1 MTGSPST
8 SPDANPPTLP
18 LPIPAGGRAVGRLT
32 VPPSKSVTH
41 RFLNLA
47 LLAGSRPGASP
58 LLVERPL
65 YAEDTRLFLAALGR
79 AGFRVEEGPE
89 AVRLTPGPPPEHREE
104 GHEEIE
110 IFCGNAGTMLR
121 FLVATLAVVPGRWRL
136 DGTPRLR
143 ERPVGPL
150 VEAVR
155 RLGGQIEYLGRPGC
169 VPLRI
174 AGGSLRGG
182 VTAIDAGES
191 SQYLSALLMAGLA
204 APEGVVVEVGALT
217 SQPYIEVTLAAAA
230 AFGGRIERLG
240 EHAFRVRPAGPAGVG
255 ASRVRVEGDWSAA
268 CYPAAAAALTG
279 GDVRLAG
286 VFPDSRQGDRHFL
299 DLLTAMGAEVAW
311 EGDLLAVRG
320 REGGD
325 LQGIDADLSGL
336 PDQVP
341 TLAALGPFAR
351 GTTRITNVPHL
362 RIKESDRLGAMASE
376 LGRVGA
382 AVEEGADSLTVHGLW
397 HRETPPAGRVVID
410 SHDDHRIAMSMALV
424 GLRRPGI
431 EIAAP
436 EVVGKSYPE
445 FWADLTSLLQG
456 PVSGSG

>member
-1 MTGSPST
+1 VPS
-8 SPDANPPTLP
+8 
-18 LPIPAGGRAVGRLT
+18 
-32 VPPSKSVTH
+32 SKSVTH
-41 RFLNLA
+41 RFLNLV
-47 LLAGSRPGASP
+47 LLARSP
-58 LLVERPL
+58 HPTVVERPL

-79 AGFRVEEGPE
+79 AGFRVEESAE
-89 AVRLTPGPPPEHREE
+89 AVRLTPGPRPEGPAGEV
-104 GHEEIE
+104 E

-121 FLVATLAVVPGRWRL
+121 FLVATLTVVPGAWRL

-150 VEAVR
+150 VTALR
-155 RLGGQIEYLGRPGC
+155 RLGARIEYLGREGC

-204 APEGVVVEVGALT
+204 APAEVVVEVGALT
-217 SQPYIEVTLAAAA
+217 SHPYIEVTLAAAA
-230 AFGGRIERLG
+230 AFGGRIEREG
-240 EHAFRVRPAGPAGVG
+240 EHAFRVRPTPLD

-279 GDVRLAG
+279 GEVRLAG
-286 VFPDSRQGDRHFL
+286 VFADSRQGDRRFL
-299 DLLTAMGAEVAW
+299 DLLAAMGAEIAW

-320 REGGD
+320 PGHVAGNGLR
-325 LQGIDADLSGL
+325 GIDADLSAV

-341 TLAALGPFAR
+341 TLAAVAPFAR

-382 AVEEGADSLTVHGLW
+382 TVVEGPDSLTIPGVW
-397 HRETPPAGRVVID
+397 HTGRPPAERVVID

-424 GLRRPGI
+424 GLCRPGI

-436 EVVGKSYPE
+436 GVVAKSYPE
-445 FWADLTSLLQG
+445 FWDDLERLLR
-456 PVSGSG
+456 

>member
-8 SPDANPPTLP
+8 SPEASSPR
-18 LPIPAGGRAVGRLT
+18 PIPAGGRVHGSLT
-32 VPPSKSVTH
+32 VPSSKSVTH
-41 RFLNLA
+41 RFLNLV
-47 LLAGSRPGASP
+47 LLSRQDTPT
-58 LLVERPL
+58 LVERPL

-79 AGFRVEEGPE
+79 AGFAVEEGPE
-89 AVRLTPGPPPEHREE
+89 AVRLTPGPRPPAD
-104 GHEEIE
+104 HEVE

-121 FLVATLAVVPGRWRL
+121 FLVATLAVVPGTWRL

-150 VEAVR
+150 VTALR
-155 RLGGQIEYLGRPGC
+155 RLGARIEYLGREGC

-174 AGGSLRGG
+174 AGGSLGGG

-204 APEGVVVEVGALT
+204 APAEVVVEVGALT
-217 SQPYIEVTLAAAA
+217 SHPYIEVTLAAAA
-230 AFGGRIERLG
+230 AFGGRIERVG
-240 EHAFRVRPAGPAGVG
+240 EQAFRILPSPLA

-286 VFPDSRQGDRHFL
+286 VFADSRQGDRRFL
-299 DLLTAMGAEVAW
+299 DLLAAMGAEIGW
-311 EGDLLAVRG
+311 EGDLLSVRG
-320 REGGD
+320 PGAGG
-325 LQGIDADLSGL
+325 LRGIDADLSGV

-341 TLAALGPFAR
+341 TLAAVAPFAR

-382 AVEEGADSLTVHGLW
+382 AVEEGPDSLTIHGVW
-397 HRETPPAGRVVID
+397 HDRTPPAERVVID
-410 SHDDHRIAMSMALV
+410 SHNDHRIAMSMALV
-424 GLRRPGI
+424 GLCRPGI
-431 EIAAP
+431 EIASP

-445 FWADLTSLLQG
+445 FWTDLARLLG
-456 PVSGSG
+456 